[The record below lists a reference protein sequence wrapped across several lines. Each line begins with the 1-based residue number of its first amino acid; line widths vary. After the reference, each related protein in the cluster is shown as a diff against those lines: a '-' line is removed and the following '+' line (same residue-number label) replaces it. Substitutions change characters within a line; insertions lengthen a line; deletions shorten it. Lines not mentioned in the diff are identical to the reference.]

1 MNVSTHVSASP
12 KRAVILA
19 GGKGSRLYPY
29 TTVFPKP
36 LMPILEKP
44 ILEIVLTQ
52 LKQAGFS
59 QITLAVGYLAELIQ
73 TYFGDGEKLGL
84 EIDYSRESE
93 PLGTAGPIRQV
104 ANLDQDFLVM
114 NGDVLCTLNFREMF
128 DFHIQHGGLATIGT
142 YRKAVPITLGVLELD
157 EHQQIRDYIEKPTL
171 HYHVS
176 MGIYFFKPQILD
188 YIPPQQRLDLPD
200 LMKALIVA
208 GQSPYAYLFDDLWL
222 DIGRPEDY
230 AEAQALFSEHQ
241 ERFWNPGQSQAPK
254 AGGA

>member
-1 MNVSTHVSASP
+1 MNSTSEKP

-36 LMPILEKP
+36 LMPIQEKP

-59 QITLAVGYLAELIQ
+59 QITLAVGHLAALIQ
-73 TYFGDGEKLGL
+73 TYFGKGEKLGL
-84 EIDYSRESE
+84 EIDYSHETE

-104 ANLDQDFLVM
+104 QNLDQDFLVM

-128 DFHIQHGGLATIGT
+128 DFHRAHGGLATIGT
-142 YRKAVPITLGVLELD
+142 YRKEVPITLGVLELD
-157 EHQQIRDYIEKPTL
+157 QNQQIRDYIEKPTL

-176 MGIYFFKPQILD
+176 MGIYFFKPQILSF
-188 YIPPQQRLDLPD
+188 IPPQQRLDLPD
-200 LMKALIVA
+200 LMKALIA
-208 GQSPYAYLFDDLWL
+208 AEQSPHAYLFDGLWL

-230 AEAQALFSEHQ
+230 AEAQTLFAENES
-241 ERFWNPGQSQAPK
+241 RFWNPQSV
-254 AGGA
+254 